1 MWLPKLRVTFCA
13 MGSFLPGVEEKG
25 LSGVIVGSGMVLGD
39 YWAVVGSCG
48 LRARGKAAIAPCIA
62 VDRTRKAARSRS
74 LLHFLVL
81 AVGEAREYI

>member
-25 LSGVIVGSGMVLGD
+25 LSVGSCMVLGD

-62 VDRTRKAARSRS
+62 VDRTRNAARSRS

-81 AVGEAREYI
+81 TFREAREYI